1 MELVT
6 EVERA
11 VEHYCQ
17 GMSHLGR
24 QLPLPGPPQVLLVTH
39 RRPAPG
45 AAPAE
50 AVVQGHPSWGVT
62 VPAPASWDSAPSADP
77 QVLALGGGPA
87 LSLFSTLQHPLGEPF
102 TAHVFSDMNVVCGG
116 SH

>member
-17 GMSHLGR
+17 GMSHLGH

-77 QVLALGGGPA
+77 QVLALGGGLLC
-87 LSLFSTLQHPLGEPF
+87 LSSAHFSTLLENHSRLM
-102 TAHVFSDMNVVCGG
+102 FSRT
-116 SH
+116 